1 MSNKKTNEVIENVSH
16 AIESRQ
22 QIALDAIELIMWM
35 NKRVTELNF
44 EVHKFRKEADEKIN
58 HFMDISSMIMDESRS
73 EE

>member
-35 NKRVTELNF
+35 NKKVTELNL
-44 EVHKFRKEADEKIN
+44 EIHKFKQEANEKIN

>member
-1 MSNKKTNEVIENVSH
+1 MSNKKTDEIIENVSN

-22 QIALDAIELIMWM
+22 QIALDAIQLIMWM
-35 NKRVTELNF
+35 NKKVTELNF
-44 EVHKFRKEADEKIN
+44 EVHKFMKEADEKIN

>member
-1 MSNKKTNEVIENVSH
+1 MSNKKTDEVIENVSH

-35 NKRVTELNF
+35 NKKMSTMRF
-44 EVHKFRKEADEKIN
+44 QMHKLGKEADERIN

>member
-1 MSNKKTNEVIENVSH
+1 MSNKKTDEVIENVSH

-35 NKRVTELNF
+35 NKKMSHMRF
-44 EVHKFRKEADEKIN
+44 EMHKLGKETDERIN
-58 HFMDISSMIMDESRS
+58 HFMDISSMIMDEERS